1 MVAFEL
7 TLSMKYFISFFLLLS
22 SYQIFAQN
30 NRQDIRGLVTDKLS
44 QAPLIGATVHILNQP
59 DGKSAAT
66 DKRGYYVLADLPPGS
81 YDLKVTY
88 QGYKELII
96 PNVEVVSGKETIHDI
111 ALEETFNSL
120 KEVVVTASDKASTVN
135 KFATV
140 SARTFSMDE
149 VNQYA
154 GGRSDPARLVA
165 NYAGVSAPNDSR
177 NDIVI
182 RGNSPVGIL
191 WRIDG
196 MDVTNPNHF
205 ATVGTTGGAVSA
217 INTNMLKSSDFFT
230 SAFPAEYGNAT
241 SGVFDL
247 GFRDGNTKKNETT
260 LQFGVITGL
269 EVMTEGPITKDNGS
283 SYLIGYRYS
292 LAGLAQAVGINIGTS
307 STPSYQ
313 DLSFKINSGTTNLGK
328 FTFFGILATSNIS
341 LTTGSSDARSLYS
354 ANNNTSFLSK
364 IGIIGL
370 KNTFQLN
377 SKSYISSTIGLN
389 YAKNTQQADSTSN
402 AGSNINVSDERVTT
416 SSLNF
421 NSNYNS
427 KINSRFFIKI
437 GIQNAVVNDNLNYLT
452 YANQRY
458 NHIWNTSRNTDLAQ
472 AYAEAK
478 IRVTDRLTLNA
489 GFHTQKLFLN
499 DNSFSVEPRLG
510 ATYFLNNYSSLSLG
524 YGIHSQM
531 QPTNI
536 YFNQNANGTTN
547 TDNLNLGFTK
557 SEHFVLGYDVQ
568 PEKDWRIKAEV
579 YYQHLYKVPVDSL
592 SSSYSMLNTGSDF
605 KPDLSTNLKNKGT
618 GRNYGAELTVEK
630 FLSDGYY
637 ALFTSSIYQAKYKG
651 SDGIERNSAFN
662 GRYVYNFLLG
672 KAYQVGFEKRNSIT
686 TDLKIT
692 SAGGRYYTPLDLTPP
707 QEMSGNFAYSSE
719 YPAYFRMDFKVGYK
733 INSSKRK
740 LSQSFALDIQNVT
753 NHQNVYTIRY
763 DPHLMTNVTTYQL
776 GLFPN
781 FTYKIQF

>member
-1 MVAFEL
+1 
-7 TLSMKYFISFFLLLS
+7 MKNYFFLFLILI
-22 SYQIFAQN
+22 SYKTFAQN
-30 NRQDIRGLVTDKLS
+30 NRQDIRGVVTDKLS
-44 QAPLIGATVHILNQP
+44 QTPLIGATVHIIGQIN
-59 DGKSAAT
+59 GKST
-66 DKRGYYVLADLPPGS
+66 TTNNKGYYTLLDLPPGS
-81 YDLKVTY
+81 YDLSVTY
-88 QGYKELII
+88 QGYKEVVIH
-96 PNVEVVSGKETIHDI
+96 NVGVVSGKETIQDI
-111 ALEETFNSL
+111 AMEENFYSL

-135 KFATV
+135 KFALV
-140 SARTFSMDE
+140 SARTFSMEE

-165 NYAGVSAPNDSR
+165 NFAGVSAPNDSR

-182 RGNSPVGIL
+182 RGNSPVGLL
-191 WRIDG
+191 WKVDG

-217 INTNMLKSSDFFT
+217 LNTNMLKSSDFFT

-247 GFRDGNTKKNETT
+247 GFRDGNTQKRENT

-269 EVMTEGPITKDNGS
+269 EAMTEGPIVKGNES

-292 LAGLAQAVGINIGTS
+292 LAGLAQAAGINIGTP

-313 DLSFKINSGTTNLGK
+313 DLSFKINSGTTEFGK
-328 FTFFGILATSNIS
+328 FTLFGILATSNIS
-341 LTTGSSDARSLYS
+341 LTTSSSTATSLYS

-370 KNTFQLN
+370 KNTYQLN

-389 YAKNTQQADSTSN
+389 YAKNTQQGDST
-402 AGSNINVSDERVTT
+402 INSTSSISVSDENVTT

-421 NSNYNS
+421 SSSYNS
-427 KINSRFFIKI
+427 KINSRLFLKI
-437 GIQNAVVNDNLNYLT
+437 GMQDALINYNLNYLT
-452 YANQRY
+452 YANQKY
-458 NHIWNTSRNTDLAQ
+458 NQIWNTNRYANLAQ
-472 AYAEAK
+472 AYVETK
-478 IRVTDRLTLNA
+478 YKVTDQLTFNVGL
-489 GFHTQKLFLN
+489 HTQKLFLN
-499 DNSFSVEPRLG
+499 DNSFSVEPRFG
-510 ATYFLNNYSSLSLG
+510 ASYYLNSFSSLNFG
-524 YGIHSQM
+524 YGLHSQM
-531 QPTNI
+531 QPANI
-536 YFNQNANGTTN
+536 YFNQNPNGAIN
-547 TDNLNLGFTK
+547 SDNLNLGFTK
-557 SEHFVLGYDVQ
+557 SEHFVLGYDLQ
-568 PEKDWRIKAEV
+568 PAKDWRIKAEV
-579 YYQHLYKVPVDSL
+579 YYQYLYNVPVDSV

-651 SDGIERNSAFN
+651 SDGIEHNSAFN
-662 GRYVYNFLLG
+662 GRYVYNILFG
-672 KAYQVGFEKRNSIT
+672 KAYQVGFEKMNAIT

-692 SAGGRYYTPLDLTPP
+692 SAGGRYYTPLDLNGA
-707 QEMSGNFAYSSE
+707 QQMSGNYAYSSE
-719 YPAYFRMDFKVGYK
+719 YPSYFRMDFKVGYK
-733 INSSKRK
+733 INSTKRK
-740 LSQSFALDIQNVT
+740 LSQSFALDIQNIT